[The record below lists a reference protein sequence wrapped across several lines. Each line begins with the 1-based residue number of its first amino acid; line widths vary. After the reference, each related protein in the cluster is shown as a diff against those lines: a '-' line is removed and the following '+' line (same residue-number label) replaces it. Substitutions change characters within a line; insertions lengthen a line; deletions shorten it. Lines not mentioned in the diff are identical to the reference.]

1 MYTTPRTNAATN
13 EQIHGEMTY
22 DAVSE
27 SDKNEDDIFC
37 TCPQTH
43 TFGSRFSALQ
53 RRTPKKKKKKRNTQF
68 RGRFFSNFLA
78 RRLAY
83 SLGKQLSARQDHSI
97 DKHLAH
103 IERIGKI

>member
-1 MYTTPRTNAATN
+1 MMLCLRVIKMKTISFVLVRKPTHSEVAFQLCN
-13 EQIHGEMTY
+13 
-22 DAVSE
+22 DA
-27 SDKNEDDIFC
+27 
-37 TCPQTH
+37 H
-43 TFGSRFSALQ
+43 R
-53 RRTPKKKKKKRNTQF
+53 KKKKKRNTQF